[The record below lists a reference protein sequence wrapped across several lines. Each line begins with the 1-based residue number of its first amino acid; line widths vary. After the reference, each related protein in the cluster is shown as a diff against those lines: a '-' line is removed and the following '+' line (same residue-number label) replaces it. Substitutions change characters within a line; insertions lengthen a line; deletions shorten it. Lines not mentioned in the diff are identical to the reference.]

1 MLLSVCAHNVQHP
14 GQKIRWAPYVHGV
27 PGDGK
32 SFFSELMAVA
42 MGGQNVRILNG
53 STLESNFTDWAI
65 GSALVVIEE
74 MKQHGRNRHDIMNRV
89 KPMITNSS
97 IDVHPKG
104 KASYTAPNVSNYII
118 FSNYLDG
125 APVDAGDRRYM
136 FLSSELTTEAAEQMT
151 KEGYFKRLFDAIHK
165 HPGAIRKW
173 LLSVEIHSE
182 FDPNGR
188 APDTIV
194 KKTVIEM
201 SKSDFE
207 AAAEDLIEKG
217 AEGVCSDVI
226 SSAHFT
232 RAFSHLEEVPSTT
245 RVNTMLTQLGFRF
258 AVRKKWRG
266 EACRLWVKQGV
277 VLNNQQ
283 MMEKLYRTL
292 DFDFMK

>member
-1 MLLSVCAHNVQHP
+1 
-14 GQKIRWAPYVHGV
+14 
-27 PGDGK
+27 
-32 SFFSELMAVA
+32 
-42 MGGQNVRILNG
+42 
-53 STLESNFTDWAI
+53 
-65 GSALVVIEE
+65 
-74 MKQHGRNRHDIMNRV
+74 
-89 KPMITNSS
+89 
-97 IDVHPKG
+97 
-104 KASYTAPNVSNYII
+104 
-118 FSNYLDG
+118 
-125 APVDAGDRRYM
+125 
-136 FLSSELTTEAAEQMT
+136 
-151 KEGYFKRLFDAIHK
+151 
-165 HPGAIRKW
+165 
-173 LLSVEIHSE
+173 
-182 FDPNGR
+182 
-188 APDTIV
+188 
-194 KKTVIEM
+194 M